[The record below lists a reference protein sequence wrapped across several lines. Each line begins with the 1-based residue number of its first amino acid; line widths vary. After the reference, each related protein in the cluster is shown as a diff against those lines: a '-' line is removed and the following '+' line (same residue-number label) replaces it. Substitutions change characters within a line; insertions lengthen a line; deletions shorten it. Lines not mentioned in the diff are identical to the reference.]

1 MTSRYRVE
9 YALKTHRRDEFIEW
23 IKALLACP
31 FVLHADIESFDTEFP
46 ELYNLPEDSERYY
59 KNHELKIAQ
68 DCQHRYLQIF
78 QDVETLIDHT
88 RAIDKLNDKDPTR
101 NATSRLRNLVPS
113 LGRFF
118 TRLPLADAFLLE
130 DERRAI
136 SKRRLVSPSFNDV
149 RMILNTAQIMALTDI
164 HHNKSES
171 HLKLITFDGD
181 VTLYEDGQSL
191 GESSV
196 VVKRLVTLLQSDLFV
211 GVVTAAGY
219 PSQAGA
225 DKYYERLRGLID
237 YLNRDDCVLTP
248 RQRENLLVMGA
259 ESNYLFRYNNEMKG
273 LKFIDSDDWLLPEV
287 KRWDI
292 SKIDYIMHT
301 IHDHLSHLRMKFNLE
316 STTTII
322 KKERSVG
329 IIPNAGCKILR
340 EQLEEMVLSCS
351 NKLGVVLQ
359 GTGASKSTATSAT
372 EAADAPDKSP
382 HSLALSDIKVCAFN
396 GGSDVWVDIGDKAL
410 GVESLQK
417 YICQSGDLD
426 ICPITKSESLHVG
439 DQFASLG
446 ANDFKARLSACTVWI
461 ASPAETVAVL
471 DDLISFMK

>member
-9 YALKTHRRDEFIEW
+9 YALKSHRRDEFIEW
-23 IKALLACP
+23 IKALLAGP
-31 FVLHADIESFDTEFP
+31 FVLHADIESFDSEFP
-46 ELYNLPEDSERYY
+46 ELYDIPEDSDIYLKE
-59 KNHELKIAQ
+59 HEKVIAK
-68 DCQHRYLQIF
+68 DCQRRYLEIF
-78 QDVETLIDHT
+78 KDVENLIEHTILIDE
-88 RAIDKLNDKDPTR
+88 INDKNPER
-101 NATSRLRNLVPS
+101 NSTSRLRNLVPS

-118 TRLPLADAFLLE
+118 TPLPLTEAFLIE

-149 RMILNTAQIMALTDI
+149 RMILNTAQIMALTKIYKD
-164 HHNKSES
+164 KAKA

-191 GESSV
+191 NENSA
-196 VVKRLVTLLQSDLFV
+196 VVKRLINLLKLDLFV

-219 PSQAGA
+219 PNQSGA
-225 DKYYERLRGLID
+225 EKYHERLQGLID
-237 YLNRDDCVLTP
+237 YFNNPNCSLKDS
-248 RQRENLLVMGA
+248 QKENLLVMGA

-273 LKFIDSDDWLLPEV
+273 LKFINSDEWLLPQV
-287 KRWDI
+287 KSWDND
-292 SKIDYIMHT
+292 KITYIMDT
-301 IHDHLSHLRMKFNLE
+301 IYQHLVHLRMKFNLE
-316 STTTII
+316 QSTTII

-329 IIPNAGCKILR
+329 IIPNEGYKILR

-351 NKLGVVLQ
+351 NKLNIILRG
-359 GTGASKSTATSAT
+359 SRKSYSDSH
-372 EAADAPDKSP
+372 EA
-382 HSLALSDIKVCAFN
+382 LIQLRDIKVCAFN

-417 YICQSGDLD
+417 YLCQDSNSEF
-426 ICPITKSESLHVG
+426 CPITKAESLHIG

-461 ASPAETVAVL
+461 ANPAETVAIL
-471 DDLISFMK
+471 DDLINYLE